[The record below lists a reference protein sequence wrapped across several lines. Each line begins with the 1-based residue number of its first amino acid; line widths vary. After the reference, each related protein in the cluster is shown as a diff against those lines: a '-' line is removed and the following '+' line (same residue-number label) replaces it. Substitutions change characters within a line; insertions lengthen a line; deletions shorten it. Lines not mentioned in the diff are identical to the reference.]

1 MPKEGLLFN
10 DFGSIQK
17 ACRIYGRLFGY
28 SWKLLKYVEDGAKIK
43 LQRPNL
49 AWVSQCLREKDVYEK
64 DVANRFDYCPL
75 PVYLCLRQ

>member
-43 LQRPNL
+43 FVVVIDTRVTFFSL
-49 AWVSQCLREKDVYEK
+49 
-64 DVANRFDYCPL
+64 F
-75 PVYLCLRQ
+75 